1 MSPVSAQLNYLHLA
15 PRKVR
20 LVAGVLRG
28 LPVYEAEAQLMM
40 MRKRAAPPLLQ
51 LLRSAMANAKNK
63 QVKLDTLVV
72 KTVQVNQGPMVKR
85 FLPRAKGIATPIHKI
100 MSHITLTLAEGGTA
114 FKPRFVIIPPEKKEA
129 KKKRK
134 APRAASPAP
143 KEKLSAQK
151 AVKAAEEPGFIRR
164 IFRRKVI
171 T

>member
-1 MSPVSAQLNYLHLA
+1 MA

-28 LPVYEAEAQLMM
+28 LPVHEAEAQLMM
-40 MRKRAAPPLLQ
+40 MRKRAAPPLLK

-63 QVKLDTLVV
+63 QMKGETLVV
-72 KTVQVNQGPMVKR
+72 KTVQVDQGPIVKR

-100 MSHITLTLAEGGTA
+100 TSHITLTLAEGGKE
-114 FKPRFVIIPPEKKEA
+114 FKSRFVIIPREKKEE

-134 APRAASPAP
+134 APRAQSPAR
-143 KEKLSAQK
+143 KEKLEAQGE
-151 AVKAAEEPGFIRR
+151 VKTAQEPGIIRR